1 MMDKITERIVM
12 IETNNQTDEKEKDE
26 KEKDMK
32 ERDDKKQHKTNQP
45 PQA

>member
-32 ERDDKKQHKTNQP
+32 EKDDKKQHKTNQP

>member
-32 ERDDKKQHKTNQP
+32 EKDDKKPHKTNQP

>member
-12 IETNNQTDEKEKDE
+12 IETNNQEKDE

-32 ERDDKKQHKTNQP
+32 EKDDKKQNKTNQP
-45 PQA
+45 LQA

>member
-12 IETNNQTDEKEKDE
+12 IETNNQTDEQEKDE

-32 ERDDKKQHKTNQP
+32 EKDDKKQHKTNQP

>member
-32 ERDDKKQHKTNQP
+32 EKDDKKQHKTNKP

>member
-26 KEKDMK
+26 KEKDTK
-32 ERDDKKQHKTNQP
+32 EKDDKKQHKTNQP